1 MGNTVNKPLDV
12 DIDISNI
19 IYDKNIKDCDDALCY
34 SITKYGNTDIN
45 HLIGFPEE
53 RSFTVT
59 SFEKYGGLYY
69 YYTNYLC
76 FDCDI
81 IEKLKVNTE
90 GKEKI
95 KMFIEINQNIY
106 DIGDKLRILTLA
118 LYGKNIKLIF
128 CTAVPITKPFYV
140 SYDAY
145 VASKKYRYYLLHHRI
160 IYENIEYD
168 NGRITHI
175 SPYTNTKIVRLCK
188 KFFTDD
194 IPNNIEGFAKRPLDT
209 VQNLDSFP
217 RISKADSEK
226 NNVI

>member
-1 MGNTVNKPLDV
+1 MGNTFNKPPNF

-19 IYDKNIKDCDDALCY
+19 IYDKNVKNCDDALRT
-34 SITKYGNTDIN
+34 SIAKYGDTDIN

-53 RSFTVT
+53 RSFTIT

-69 YYTNYLC
+69 YYTNDVC

-81 IEKLKVNTE
+81 IEKIKVNME

-95 KMFIEINQNIY
+95 KMFIEINKNVY
-106 DIGDKLRILTLA
+106 DIDDKLRILTLS
-118 LYGKNIKLIF
+118 LYGKNIKFIF
-128 CTAVPITKPFYV
+128 CTSDPIVNPICV

-145 VASKKYRYYLLHHRI
+145 VASNKYRYYLLHHRI

-175 SPYTNTKIVRLCK
+175 SPYTNSKIVRLCK
-188 KFFTDD
+188 KFFTEDD
-194 IPNNIEGFAKRPLDT
+194 IPNNI
-209 VQNLDSFP
+209 
-217 RISKADSEK
+217 I
-226 NNVI
+226 